1 MGRRG
6 PQKTPISLKLL
17 KGNPGKE
24 GLGKMAAKMP
34 PTPGDSKQP
43 PADLEGVALEKW
55 LASVPMLSTMRV
67 WSEDAA
73 TTWAR
78 YCPTYALW
86 LETQTYIEKNGQ
98 VYETVSGLYKARPET
113 ILCRGYSA
121 DLLRIEQ
128 SFGLVPSAKSSVTIQ
143 EQTVDPME
151 AFLREA

>member
-1 MGRRG
+1 M
-6 PQKTPISLKLL
+6 PLKILR
-17 KGNPGKE
+17 GNPGRE
-24 GLGKMAAKMP
+24 PLGRIAERMP
-34 PTPGDSKQP
+34 PSPGDSTEP
-43 PADLEGVALEKW
+43 PADLVGVALKKW

-78 YCPTYALW
+78 YCRTYALW
-86 LETQTYIEKNGQ
+86 LETQNYIEKNGQ

-143 EQTVDPME
+143 GHAGVDPME
-151 AFLREA
+151 AFLREAT

>member
-6 PQKTPISLKLL
+6 KKTTPISLKIL
-17 KGNPGKE
+17 KGNPSREDLKS
-24 GLGKMAAKMP
+24 MAARMP
-34 PTPGDSKQP
+34 PAPGDSKEP
-43 PADLEGVALEKW
+43 PADLVGVALEKW

-78 YCPTYALW
+78 YCRTYALW
-86 LETQTYIEKNGQ
+86 LETQNYIEKNGQ